1 VSARETLHL
10 DPEVLALISLGER
23 PGSPADIA
31 AAEAHLSTCGACRS
45 EVDELSAVVR
55 TARDSGGTA
64 PLVPAPDGVWEA
76 VQAELAGDE
85 VAAPAPVVPIARPRR
100 RWLPLAAAASVG
112 LLLGAGV
119 VYAASGSSEPEPQ
132 IIASTSLDPLEDSG
146 ASGSVRVVETA
157 TGARVDVDM
166 SGLSEGPGFFEVW
179 LLSSDASRLIS
190 LGVLDSSSSGS
201 FAVPPGVSTADYP
214 IVDVSL
220 EPEDGDPAHS
230 KNSLARGTLPA

>member
-1 VSARETLHL
+1 VSAREIVHL
-10 DPEVLALISLGER
+10 DPEVLALLSLGER

-31 AAEAHLSTCGACRS
+31 GAEAHLNACGACRS
-45 EVDELSAVVR
+45 QVDELAAVVR
-55 TARDSGGTA
+55 TARDSGASA
-64 PLVPAPDGVWEA
+64 PLVPAPEGVWAA

-85 VAAPAPVVPIARPRR
+85 VPAPAPVPLARPRR

-132 IIASTSLDPLEDSG
+132 IIASTALAPLEDSG

-157 TGARVDVDM
+157 TGPRVDVDM
-166 SGLSEGPGFFEVW
+166 TGLSQGPGFFEVW

-201 FAVPPGVSTADYP
+201 FAVPPGVSTTDYP
-214 IVDVSL
+214 VVDVSL